1 MEKQRMKENMG
12 ILLFG
17 AIAFAF
23 FVAFFSTVHPI
34 VISDTDDWLYSYEAR
49 NAIPI
54 VHLWNPTRV
63 LPEILMPFVT
73 RICAY
78 GIYPF
83 FKSTGI
89 FHCLTVTY
97 AITVSL
103 FQLLLLFQ
111 LSKLLKHNNMQ
122 LKEILAYLAF
132 YILAGFWVFRSSSD
146 SPNIYALHSL
156 DACTYFYYVIPN
168 LLACG
173 IVCYMIYSEENGIK
187 HGLVYSNIEIV
198 AVYLCLFS
206 NLFSSIILAVYVGTS
221 LLFEIIKVI
230 KTKSK
235 SWKEFFASRYWKLII
250 LSAWAVSQVM
260 EATGGRA
267 DYNYDFGNYQ
277 DCLIETTKLLFGL
290 VKTVNKACFISFVI
304 IAVSGLIVL
313 FRNGEKR
320 LTGFIA
326 FGALN
331 AILIITYEIMLCAKV
346 QPNYIQRFDVIYGG
360 FFWLMIIEIFSLYVI
375 SKKYKPLKSLYL
387 LALIIILF
395 NCETVGKT
403 YKESMVRQD
412 LEPEAAY
419 QICDDI
425 IEQLQEIDR
434 NNSTEVTVFVPEF
447 DGPSNRPYGTYAG
460 QRFAEFAYAYGLTSN
475 RLKVIETVATTE
487 KNYLLNGGLSN

>member
-132 YILAGFWVFRSSSD
+132 YILAGFQ
-146 SPNIYALHSL
+146 NI
-156 DACTYFYYVIPN
+156 
-168 LLACG
+168 
-173 IVCYMIYSEENGIK
+173 
-187 HGLVYSNIEIV
+187 
-198 AVYLCLFS
+198 
-206 NLFSSIILAVYVGTS
+206 
-221 LLFEIIKVI
+221 
-230 KTKSK
+230 
-235 SWKEFFASRYWKLII
+235 
-250 LSAWAVSQVM
+250 
-260 EATGGRA
+260 
-267 DYNYDFGNYQ
+267 
-277 DCLIETTKLLFGL
+277 
-290 VKTVNKACFISFVI
+290 
-304 IAVSGLIVL
+304 
-313 FRNGEKR
+313 
-320 LTGFIA
+320 
-326 FGALN
+326 
-331 AILIITYEIMLCAKV
+331 
-346 QPNYIQRFDVIYGG
+346 
-360 FFWLMIIEIFSLYVI
+360 
-375 SKKYKPLKSLYL
+375 
-387 LALIIILF
+387 
-395 NCETVGKT
+395 
-403 YKESMVRQD
+403 
-412 LEPEAAY
+412 
-419 QICDDI
+419 
-425 IEQLQEIDR
+425 
-434 NNSTEVTVFVPEF
+434 
-447 DGPSNRPYGTYAG
+447 
-460 QRFAEFAYAYGLTSN
+460 
-475 RLKVIETVATTE
+475 
-487 KNYLLNGGLSN
+487 